1 MTGNVIADREAKEAA
16 KKTVTGKLFK
26 ALAKVSIDDA
36 RKLSTEIA
44 LTSWQQQRD
53 EHSKGRKTYY
63 EMIPKLGT
71 TVMWPKTRDTAISYC
86 RILLHDT
93 LLKSDAYRTG
103 ISTPSVCEC
112 GYDSETIEHFIL
124 HCPKYDSD
132 RSQLIDTVE
141 SLFPYGMML
150 KLDLRLINCILL
162 LHLEAMTPYNTR
174 KEDLL
179 VKSAL
184 FDFLN
189 STNRQL

>member
-1 MTGNVIADREAKEAA
+1 
-16 KKTVTGKLFK
+16 
-26 ALAKVSIDDA
+26 
-36 RKLSTEIA
+36 
-44 LTSWQQQRD
+44 
-53 EHSKGRKTYY
+53 
-63 EMIPKLGT
+63 
-71 TVMWPKTRDTAISYC
+71 MWPKTTDTAISYC

-93 LLKSDAYRTG
+93 LLKTDAYRTG

-184 FDFLN
+184 FLIF
-189 STNRQL
+189 

>member
-1 MTGNVIADREAKEAA
+1 VIADREAKEAA
-16 KKTVTGKLFK
+16 KKIVTGQLK

-44 LTSWQQQRD
+44 MTSWQRQWD
-53 EHSKGRKTYY
+53 EHSKGRKTY
-63 EMIPKLGT
+63 EMIPKEGT
-71 TVMWPKTRDTAISYC
+71 NSYVAKNNRYSTAISYC

-124 HCPKYDSD
+124 HCPKCDSD

-141 SLFPYGMML
+141 SLFPYCMML